1 MSILLG
7 AIGDDITGSTDLAFT
22 LAENGMTAIQYLGV
36 PSWET
41 QTSICQAAVV
51 ALKSRTAPIQ
61 KTVAQFLAAR
71 D

>member
-1 MSILLG
+1 MSILLIT
-7 AIGDDITGSTDLAFT
+7 IGDDITGSTDLALM
-22 LAENGMTAIQYLGV
+22 LAKNGMTAVLYLGV

-41 QTSICQAAVV
+41 QTCGCQAAVV

-61 KTVAQFLAAR
+61 EAVAQSLAAC